1 MFDDTLIP
9 SLTFNTFYISVDL
22 LCKCCNDKLFS
33 IFSMLLMCEHVTRHK
48 LYYELITNK

>member
-22 LCKCCNDKLFS
+22 LCKCCNYMISCLVYFRCYLCV
-33 IFSMLLMCEHVTRHK
+33 SMSPDINCTM
-48 LYYELITNK
+48 N